1 MINRRQHKRVEVDF
15 WASLKHP
22 LLGTVTGEVQ
32 DMSISGV
39 SLTLD
44 EEVNFFVMMELDI
57 RIHGDGWDDSMP
69 SLPVQ
74 VVRVSQNEIALNFL
88 ESCEDLWEP
97 PEDEDLGLNANP
109 QEQLSELSLTQET
122 IN

>member
-1 MINRRQHKRVEVDF
+1 MIERRTNKRVDVNF

-22 LLGTVTGEVQ
+22 LLGTVTGEIR

-44 EEVNFFVMMELDI
+44 EEMNVFVMMELDVK
-57 RIHGDGWDDSMP
+57 IHGDGWDETMP

-74 VVRVSQNEIALNFL
+74 VVRVNHREIALRFVD
-88 ESCEDLWEP
+88 SCEDFWTRSL
-97 PEDEDLGLNANP
+97 EDTIGMDLGIGDSYN
-109 QEQLSELSLTQET
+109 ELEELEER
-122 IN
+122 I